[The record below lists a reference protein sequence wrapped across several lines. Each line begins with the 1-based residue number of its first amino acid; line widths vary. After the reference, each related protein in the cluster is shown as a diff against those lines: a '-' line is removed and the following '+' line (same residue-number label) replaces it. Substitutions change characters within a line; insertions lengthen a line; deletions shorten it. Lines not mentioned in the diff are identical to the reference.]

1 MMRTQRSF
9 RRPAGAGF
17 TMIELMVVII
27 VVSLLGTVA
36 ADRLFYYRER
46 AEKAMV
52 DSTLELVKM
61 GLRIRMA
68 ELVASNRTTELPQ
81 LERINPIRWMEE
93 PPAGYV
99 GEYVAPAKQGSWY
112 YSTPQNE
119 LIYLPSSTS
128 YLETGQITANGANGL
143 KELRFRVVLR
153 YQSENPT
160 PGVRSITGIG
170 LAPSKP
176 YKWF

>member
-1 MMRTQRSF
+1 MALPQKNRVGA
-9 RRPAGAGF
+9 AGGF
-17 TMIELMVVII
+17 TLIELIVVII
-27 VVSLLGTVA
+27 VISVLGTLA

-68 ELVASNRTTELPQ
+68 ELVVSNRSTELPQ
-81 LERINPIRWMEE
+81 LARENPMRWMEE
-93 PPAGYV
+93 PPAGYA
-99 GEYVAPAKQGSWY
+99 GEYVTPAKPGNWY
-112 YSTPQNE
+112 YASRENE

-128 YLETGQITANGANGL
+128 YLDTGQKK
-143 KELRFRVVLR
+143 KELRFRVELR
-153 YQSENPT
+153 YQIESA
-160 PGVRSITGIG
+160 GQGRSIVGIT
-170 LAPSKP
+170 LASING